1 MKEIGIFGHAVVN
14 SGQNLK
20 FLLKFQPE
28 MLLNTDSS
36 VKDYQYENNYN
47 VITMII
53 WELMLENEERRV
65 TIYKNLTPEVARDQ
79 FLASS

>member
-1 MKEIGIFGHAVVN
+1 M
-14 SGQNLK
+14 
-20 FLLKFQPE
+20 PE

-65 TIYKNLTPEVARDQ
+65 TIYNNLTPEVARDQ
-79 FLASS
+79 FLTSS

>member
-1 MKEIGIFGHAVVN
+1 M
-14 SGQNLK
+14 
-20 FLLKFQPE
+20 PE

-65 TIYKNLTPEVARDQ
+65 TIYNNLTPEVSRDQ
-79 FLASS
+79 FLTTT

>member
-1 MKEIGIFGHAVVN
+1 
-14 SGQNLK
+14 
-20 FLLKFQPE
+20 

-36 VKDYQYENNYN
+36 VKDYQYENNYY